1 MNIQT
6 IVMCVVALILGMLL
20 AHMLK
25 GVCGCKVVE
34 GVEDDWGAR
43 RVFSD
48 DNTCADKCSQYL
60 NPCFSPSCDSLRLN
74 LKANYSL

>member
-1 MNIQT
+1 MNTQT

-34 GVEDDWGAR
+34 GVEDDWGAKGIFR
-43 RVFSD
+43 E

-60 NPCFSPSCDSLRLN
+60 NSCVAPACDSLRLN
-74 LKANYSL
+74 LKANYPL